1 MADKTGKVIQ
11 IIGPVV
17 DVRFPPEALPEIR
30 DAVEVFVEYGEE
42 KRRIVLEVAQDL
54 GNDTVR
60 CVAMSST
67 DGLRRGAEVTD
78 TGEPISVPVGPK
90 VLGRLLNVLGEAI
103 DELGPVETDQRL
115 PIHRPAPSFEDQ

>member
-17 DVRFPPEALPEIR
+17 DIRFPTDALPEIR
-30 DAVEVFVEYGEE
+30 DAVEVFVEHDEV
-42 KRRIVLEVAQDL
+42 KRKIVLEVAQHL

-67 DGLRRGAEVTD
+67 DGLRAR
-78 TGEPISVPVGPK
+78 
-90 VLGRLLNVLGEAI
+90 R
-103 DELGPVETDQRL
+103 
-115 PIHRPAPSFEDQ
+115 